1 MLGERIESYEKI
13 MSVYRFHQMWREA
26 NILFPKMPLLQR
38 QKIQEKLS
46 EALEAILLGMLLPA
60 DYASEQQNGSL
71 LVFDVSDRLYY
82 LMEFLDGNYSAGKMN
97 KIGRAHV

>member
-13 MSVYRFHQMWREA
+13 MSVYRFHQMWREG

-71 LVFDVSDRLYY
+71 LVY
-82 LMEFLDGNYSAGKMN
+82 L
-97 KIGRAHV
+97 IGYIIYWNF